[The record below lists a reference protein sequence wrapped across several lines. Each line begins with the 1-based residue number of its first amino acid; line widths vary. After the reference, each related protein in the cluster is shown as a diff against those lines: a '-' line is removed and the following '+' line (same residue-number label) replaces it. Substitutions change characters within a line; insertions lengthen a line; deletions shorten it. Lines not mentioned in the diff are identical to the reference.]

1 MKGIV
6 VEINEKD
13 AVILSDEGLFTKIK
27 NKNYQIGQTIKIEE
41 NKKFASKWIAG
52 AASMA
57 AALALCTTGAYAYY
71 TPTDYVSLDV
81 NPSVEYSV
89 NRFDR
94 ILDVKAVNDDGK
106 AILSELD
113 LKNMTIQNGMKET
126 LDQLIADGYLKDDP
140 DSGVVITTSND
151 NMKEAEQLATEL
163 KQEVKTY
170 LDTQDGIAAEVDS
183 EAVGPDRVEE
193 ARGLGVTPGKLNLVE
208 KLQESTKGAISKE
221 EWLAMPVRE
230 INKAIK
236 ENRRLEKEKDRDKGL
251 GNTENL
257 LDGTGRTDRGNIVSE
272 GGIKGKKEDA
282 PQPEK
287 SQPKGQNGKHN
298 SKQEDEQVSNDAG
311 QGGSGI
317 INETDQTDNADRLKN
332 EKLKDNGNGHN
343 DKNKP
348 DNGKSPKGDN
358 N

>member
-27 NKNYQIGQTIKIEE
+27 NKNYQIGQTVRIEK
-41 NKKFASKWIAG
+41 NKKLASKWIVG

-57 AALALCTTGAYAYY
+57 AALALCTTGAFAYY

-81 NPSVEYSV
+81 NPSIEYSV

-94 ILDVKAVNDDGK
+94 ILDVKAVNDDGE

-113 LKNMTIQNGMKET
+113 LKNKTIKNGMKET

-151 NMKEAEQLATEL
+151 DMEEAEQLATEL
-163 KQEVKTY
+163 KQEVMTY

-183 EAVGPDRVEE
+183 EAVGLDRVEE
-193 ARGLGVTPGKLNLVE
+193 ARDLGVTPGKLSLVE
-208 KLQESTKGAISKE
+208 KLQESTNGAISKE
-221 EWLAMPVRE
+221 EWLAMPVKE

-236 ENRRLEKEKDRDKGL
+236 ENRRLEKEKEDS
-251 GNTENL
+251 
-257 LDGTGRTDRGNIVSE
+257 VSE
-272 GGIKGKKEDA
+272 GGIKLERDDA
-282 PQPEK
+282 PKTEK
-287 SQPKGQNGKHN
+287 SQPKSEKLQPNGQNGN
-298 SKQEDEQVSNDAG
+298 QNPKQEDEQFSNDAG
-311 QGGSGI
+311 PGRRRNNKRNRSNRQKRQGGPAEG
-317 INETDQTDNADRLKN
+317 R
-332 EKLKDNGNGHN
+332 
-343 DKNKP
+343 
-348 DNGKSPKGDN
+348 
-358 N
+358 

>member
-27 NKNYQIGQTIKIEE
+27 NKNYQIGQTVRIEK
-41 NKKFASKWIAG
+41 NKKLASKWIVG

-57 AALALCTTGAYAYY
+57 AALALCTTGAFAYY

-81 NPSVEYSV
+81 NPSIEYSV

-94 ILDVKAVNDDGK
+94 ILDVKAVNDDGE

-113 LKNMTIQNGMKET
+113 LKNKTIKNGMKET

-151 NMKEAEQLATEL
+151 DMEEAEQLATEL

-183 EAVGPDRVEE
+183 EAVGLDRVEE
-193 ARGLGVTPGKLNLVE
+193 ARDLGVTPGKLSLVE
-208 KLQESTKGAISKE
+208 KLQESTNGAISKE
-221 EWLAMPVRE
+221 EWLAMPVKE

-236 ENRRLEKEKDRDKGL
+236 ENRRLEKEKEDS
-251 GNTENL
+251 
-257 LDGTGRTDRGNIVSE
+257 VSE
-272 GGIKGKKEDA
+272 GGIKLERDDA
-282 PQPEK
+282 PKTEK
-287 SQPKGQNGKHN
+287 SQPKSEKLQPNGQNGN
-298 SKQEDEQVSNDAG
+298 QNPKQEDEQFSNDAG
-311 QGGSGI
+311 QDGDGI
-317 INETDQTDNADRLKN
+317 INETDQTDKKDKADRLKEDN
-332 EKLKDNGNGHN
+332 QKDNGNRHD

-348 DNGKSPKGDN
+348 DNGKSPKGDDN
-358 N
+358 

>member
-27 NKNYQIGQTIKIEE
+27 NKNYQIGQTVRIEK
-41 NKKFASKWIAG
+41 NKKLASKWIVG

-57 AALALCTTGAYAYY
+57 AALALCTTGAFAYY

-81 NPSVEYSV
+81 NPSIEYSV

-94 ILDVKAVNDDGK
+94 ILDVKAVNDDGE

-113 LKNMTIQNGMKET
+113 LKNKTIKNGMKET

-151 NMKEAEQLATEL
+151 DMEEAEQLATEL
-163 KQEVKTY
+163 KQEVMTY

-183 EAVGPDRVEE
+183 EAVGLDRVEE
-193 ARGLGVTPGKLNLVE
+193 ARDLGVTPGKLSLVE
-208 KLQESTKGAISKE
+208 KLQESTNGAISKE
-221 EWLAMPVRE
+221 EWLAMPVKE

-236 ENRRLEKEKDRDKGL
+236 ENRRLEKEKEDS
-251 GNTENL
+251 
-257 LDGTGRTDRGNIVSE
+257 VSE
-272 GGIKGKKEDA
+272 GGIKLERDDA
-282 PQPEK
+282 PKTEK
-287 SQPKGQNGKHN
+287 SQPKSEKLQPNGQNGN
-298 SKQEDEQVSNDAG
+298 QNPKQEDEQFSNDAG
-311 QGGSGI
+311 QDGDGI
-317 INETDQTDNADRLKN
+317 INETDQTDKKDKADRLKEDN
-332 EKLKDNGNGHN
+332 QKDNGNRHD

-348 DNGKSPKGDN
+348 DNGKSPKGDDN
-358 N
+358 